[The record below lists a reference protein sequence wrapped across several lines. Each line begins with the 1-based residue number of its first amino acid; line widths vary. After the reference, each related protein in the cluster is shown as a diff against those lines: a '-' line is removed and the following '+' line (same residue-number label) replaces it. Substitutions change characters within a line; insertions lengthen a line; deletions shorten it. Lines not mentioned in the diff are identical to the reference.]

1 MNIYSFRD
9 YAENHLGATYHGTL
23 ADAQAQGKKIE
34 DVFRV
39 NARICLLEIPTDKAG
54 ILELLNHGGPH
65 QRFVAHETA
74 LEPLRSWSMTTRGGV
89 KEIEA

>member
-1 MNIYSFRD
+1 MNIYSFLD
-9 YAENHLGATYHGTL
+9 YADNHAGATYHGTL

-39 NARICLLEIPTDKAG
+39 NARICLLEIPADKAG

-65 QRFVAHETA
+65 RARFNEQVEVKPMRT
-74 LEPLRSWSMTTRGGV
+74 WSMTTRGGV
-89 KEIEA
+89 KEML